1 MHYLGWLFFFLTS
14 QIFCFHTGHMVSTEE
29 KKEGIFSEGASCVS
43 LETQDCKRS
52 FHVKSAFHILLK
64 PQPVNEIFAKSLVS
78 LTNLFTLMKPA
89 RYRTR
94 PYQAV
99 HSGWRKAY
107 SSGSWRMNCR
117 SLFEGFIFFSCSE
130 TLIQSQGMGSSS
142 EPKMS
147 WSNGEKNRKDKWT
160 GLIQLFYMCIAAIIK
175 WLCEGWSYVVKWRE
189 FTILQKPKS
198 ILEWVVPLGSG
209 K

>member
-1 MHYLGWLFFFLTS
+1 MHYLGRLFFFLTS
-14 QIFCFHTGHMVSTEE
+14 QIFCFYTGHMVSTEE
-29 KKEGIFSEGASCVS
+29 KKEGIFSEGASCGS
-43 LETQDCKRS
+43 LETQDCKHS

-78 LTNLFTLMKPA
+78 LTNLFTVMKPA

-117 SLFEGFIFFSCSE
+117 SLFEGFFSFHVVK
-130 TLIQSQGMGSSS
+130 L
-142 EPKMS
+142 
-147 WSNGEKNRKDKWT
+147 WSNPKEWGAVQSPRCYGVMERKIERT
-160 GLIQLFYMCIAAIIK
+160 
-175 WLCEGWSYVVKWRE
+175 
-189 FTILQKPKS
+189 
-198 ILEWVVPLGSG
+198 SG
-209 K
+209 QA